1 MMITVVSLST
11 PAGVRR
17 LFGMAEV
24 LWSPVAALV
33 RAYKHRHDIRLLSE
47 FDDRMLAD
55 IGLTRGDLRDAVAE
69 PAWRDPSALLTQR
82 VRSRRA
88 ARARGFNPDIKL
100 ETHVAPPTVPDALDE
115 WSSRLF
121 PARSR
126 YY

>member
-1 MMITVVSLST
+1 
-11 PAGVRR
+11 VRR
-17 LFGMAEV
+17 LFGIAEV

-33 RAYKHRHDIRLLSE
+33 RAYKHRHDIRLLNE

-88 ARARGFNPDIKL
+88 ARARGFNPDMKL
-100 ETHVAPPTVPDALDE
+100 ETHAAPPTVPNGLDE